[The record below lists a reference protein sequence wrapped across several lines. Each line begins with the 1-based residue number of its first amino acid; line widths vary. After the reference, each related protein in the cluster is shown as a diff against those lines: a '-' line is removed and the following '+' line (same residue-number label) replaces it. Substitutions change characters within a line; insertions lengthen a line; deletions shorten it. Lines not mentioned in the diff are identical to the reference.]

1 MVFDS
6 SLNHLHT
13 TYIIGGP
20 TGIAIPTS
28 DISFNPLG
36 VKKKASKKR
45 VSGGDTVTYT
55 ISFDNSNN
63 NFTLTNVIIEDFMPP
78 ELIFLEASDGGI
90 YDPVTRRVRWVIE
103 SVEPGKGKQKITVK
117 AKVSS
122 NVSKGS
128 IVGNAV
134 TVDTDQT
141 PPTTQRA
148 IANVSGPI
156 LPFIPNSAIRDTGLV
171 GGVLVASYAVGWG
184 AAAGLTKLWL
194 IPKGAELSTQL
205 LLGRATKYGIV
216 VLGGLM
222 AIAQLDIN
230 PEPLLLGAGVAGIA
244 FAFGAKEIIA
254 NLVSGVIILI
264 DRPLKP
270 GDIVEVEGAMGE
282 VLDVGLRAT
291 TIRTPDN
298 INHLVPNTV
307 IILNKI
313 TNYSK
318 YDPNM
323 RLNTP
328 VRVPY
333 GSDMEKVREVI
344 LEAAKS
350 HPGILEEPPPEVR
363 VIQFGESSV
372 DLILFAWIAN
382 PKDRFRI
389 NDEINWEISKRF
401 KENGIKIPFDQK
413 DLWLREE

>member
-6 SLNHLHT
+6 SLNHLYT

-20 TGIAIPTS
+20 TGIAVPTS

-36 VKKKASKKR
+36 VEKRASRKR

-55 ISFDNSNN
+55 ISFENSNN
-63 NFTLTNVIIEDFMPP
+63 NFTLTNVIIEDFLPP
-78 ELIFLEASDGGI
+78 ELIFLEASGDYN

-103 SVEPGKGKQKITVK
+103 SVEPGEGKQKITVR

-156 LPFIPNSAIRDTGLV
+156 LPFIPNSAVRDTALV
-171 GGVLVASYAVGWG
+171 GGILVASYAVGWG

-216 VLGGLM
+216 ILGGLM
-222 AIAQLDIN
+222 AIAQTEIN
-230 PEPLLLGAGVAGIA
+230 TEPMLLGAGVAGIA

-254 NLVSGVIILI
+254 NLVSGVIIMI
-264 DRPLKP
+264 DRPLKR
-270 GDIVEVEGAMGE
+270 GDIVEVEGAVGE

-291 TIRTPDN
+291 TIRTLDN
-298 INHLVPNTV
+298 INHLIPNTV

-318 YDPNM
+318 YDPNI
-323 RLNTP
+323 RLNIP
-328 VRVPY
+328 VRVAY
-333 GSDMEKVREVI
+333 GSDMEKVKELV

-350 HPGILEEPPPEVR
+350 HPGILGEPPPEVR
-363 VIQFGESSV
+363 VVQFGESSV
-372 DLILFAWIAN
+372 DLILFAWMGD
-382 PKDRFRI
+382 PRERFRV

-401 KENGIKIPFDQK
+401 RENGIKIPFDQK